1 LPSFAN
7 KILEKSMFCPFCGRQ
22 NKENAVFCEYC
33 GKAMQKNIQLPKAN
47 QRPKKTSRI
56 GLSYNAKRAIITGVL
71 IVGVVLVV
79 LLIYYPSV
87 FPWNW

>member
-1 LPSFAN
+1 
-7 KILEKSMFCPFCGRQ
+7 
-22 NKENAVFCEYC
+22 
-33 GKAMQKNIQLPKAN
+33 MQKNIQLPKAN
-47 QRPKKTSRI
+47 QRPKKTSRV

-87 FPWNW
+87 FHWNW